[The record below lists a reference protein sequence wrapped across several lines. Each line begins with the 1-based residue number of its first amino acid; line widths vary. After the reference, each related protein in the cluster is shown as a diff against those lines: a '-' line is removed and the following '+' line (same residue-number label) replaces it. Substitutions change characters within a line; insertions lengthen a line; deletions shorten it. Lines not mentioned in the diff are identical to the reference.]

1 MRLKKWAIPSVVL
14 FLFVFVHAS
23 RAQSPAADAQL
34 KAAIEKYEQAFRSK
48 DVDTV
53 KSLLAQDVLLYEH
66 SVRND
71 GLQDVFENHLKP
83 EITEFQDLQLDF
95 SDVRLTPGT
104 DLALVTRQYRV
115 RGKLRERTIDASGNE
130 TMVWKKVAGS
140 WKIIHIHYSHP
151 CPRPSPPAPPK

>member
-1 MRLKKWAIPSVVL
+1 MRLKWVIPVVVL
-14 FLFVFVHAS
+14 LTLVVTS
-23 RAQSPAADAQL
+23 QAQSPAADSQL
-34 KAAIEKYEQAFRSK
+34 KAAMEKYDRAFRAK
-48 DVDTV
+48 DTDMI
-53 KSLLAQDVLLYEH
+53 KSLLASDVLLYEH

-95 SDVRLTPGT
+95 SDVRITPAT

-115 RGKLRERTIDASGNE
+115 RGKLGERTIDATGNE

-140 WKIIHIHYSHP
+140 WKIAHIHYSHP
-151 CPRPSPPAPPK
+151 CPRPSPPAK

>member
-1 MRLKKWAIPSVVL
+1 MRLMKWVIPVGLLLVL
-14 FLFVFVHAS
+14 AATS
-23 RAQSPAADAQL
+23 QAQTPAVDSQL

-48 DVDTV
+48 DVETV
-53 KSLLAQDVLLYEH
+53 KGLLAPDVLLYEH

-83 EITEFQDLQLDF
+83 EILEFQDLQLGF
-95 SDVRLTPGT
+95 SDVRITPGT

-115 RGKLRERTIDASGNE
+115 RGKLGERTIDATGNE

-140 WKIIHIHYSHP
+140 WKIAHIHYSHP
-151 CPRPSPPAPPK
+151 CPRPASAPK